1 MKMPGGPK
9 GKQQIN
15 AGVKTPSLKEGTYNG

>member
-15 AGVKTPSLKEGTYNG
+15 AGVKTPSLKEGKDHG